1 MEKSKLEMEFK
12 DEMGKKFTIS
22 IDDPRGDLT
31 ELEVKAAMDDIV
43 NRNIFFTT
51 SGAIVATEG
60 ARFITTTIEEL
71 TI

>member
-1 MEKSKLEMEFK
+1 MEKSKLELEFK

-22 IDDPRGDLT
+22 IDNPREDLT
-31 ELEVKAAMDDIV
+31 EGEVRTAMEDIV
-43 NRNIFFTT
+43 NRNIFFTAT
-51 SGAIVATEG
+51 GDIVAPEG

>member
-22 IDDPRGDLT
+22 IDDPREDLT
-31 ELEVKAAMDDIV
+31 EMEVRAAMNEIV
-43 NRNIFFTT
+43 NRNIFFTAA
-51 SGAIVATEG
+51 GDVVATEG

-71 TI
+71 VI